1 MSQNNLVETPYI
13 VKIYCMEEKKN
24 QLKRPEQITSI
35 VYFHVILFRIHERDT
50 AREKEF
56 DGALTNDTRVPL
68 NSKI

>member
-1 MSQNNLVETPYI
+1 MYGR
-13 VKIYCMEEKKN
+13 EKS

-35 VYFHVILFRIHERDT
+35 VYFHVILFRMHERDT

-56 DGALTNDTRVPL
+56 DSPLPNDTRVPL